1 MGFLGFKI
9 LKSNSRVKSKI
20 LYLLTNLNLRVFCKN
35 INNVSHTD
43 YSRTSGKLTELRSE
57 EMRKIVEERVK
68 LARSTA
74 PQGSSDLL
82 VRQPQVVARGT
93 KKQLNP
99 EILIS
104 NFVGYRPVMGRKQDE
119 SCMNKYLKSIMVNGL
134 QDPGIGTRSAFIP
147 EGAPLLDY
155 SAVYQERMDSW

>member
-74 PQGSSDLL
+74 SQGSSD
-82 VRQPQVVARGT
+82 QVVALGT

-99 EILIS
+99 ENLIS
-104 NFVGYRPVMGRKQDE
+104 VFVGYRPVMGRKQDE